1 MTIATIVINQ
11 VVNKVKAREES
22 DGSLTIIY
30 DDAK

>member
-1 MTIATIVINQ
+1 MAIATIVINQ
-11 VVNKVKAREES
+11 VINKIKVREES